1 VLISF
6 IYNGKKINSRGN
18 TIKNLHCGKKNA
30 AGIPR
35 FTDPVPGF
43 TESSLPEFKFTA

>member
-1 VLISF
+1 MHEQH
-6 IYNGKKINSRGN
+6 NKKSC
-18 TIKNLHCGKKNA
+18 TAGKKNA

-43 TESSLPEFKFTA
+43 TESILPEFKFTA